1 LPRDDTLYSHSKA
14 KRSNGKIQGG
24 SAMQVLVIGAG
35 VIGLA
40 VARTAALAG
49 HDVTVAEMTGG
60 IANGVSSRNS
70 EVVHGGLYYPTNS
83 LRARHCVRGRR
94 MLYEFCASHGVPH
107 RKCGKLIVATNET
120 ELAKVETILK
130 QGETNCVEGLE
141 MIGGNAARAL
151 EGELACIGALI
162 SPESGI
168 VDSHGYM
175 NALWGELEDH
185 GGMIAFETPVE
196 RMSYKAPHWRV
207 QFGGSEPATIEF
219 DAVINSGGLGAQALA
234 RRIDGYPADKV
245 PKLVLAKGNYFSFA
259 GRPVFSRLVYPTP
272 VDGGLGV
279 HVTLDLAG
287 RMRFGP
293 DVEWISEENY
303 TVDPRRADSFYDR
316 IRTYWP
322 GLPANS
328 LVPDYCG
335 IRPKLTGPGEPA
347 ADFLI
352 AGPSAHGMPRLI
364 NLFGIE
370 SPGLTSSLSIADDV
384 TKLLN

>member
-1 LPRDDTLYSHSKA
+1 
-14 KRSNGKIQGG
+14 
-24 SAMQVLVIGAG
+24 MQVLVIGAG

-40 VARTAALAG
+40 VARTASRAG

-70 EVVHGGLYYPTNS
+70 EVVHGGLYYPTKS
-83 LRARHCVRGRR
+83 LRAKHCVRGRR
-94 MLYEFCASHGVPH
+94 MLYEYCAAHGVAY

-120 ELAKVETILK
+120 ELAKVESIKK
-130 QGETNCVEGLE
+130 QGEINGVEGLE

-151 EGELACIGALI
+151 EGELFCIGALH

-168 VDSHGYM
+168 VDSHGFM
-175 NALWGELEDH
+175 RALWGELEER

-196 RMSYKAPHWRV
+196 RMSYKAGQWQV
-207 QFGGSEPATIEF
+207 AFGGSEPGTIAF
-219 DAVINSGGLGAQALA
+219 DAVVNAAGLGAQDLA
-234 RRIDGYPADKV
+234 RRIANYPAEKV
-245 PKLVLAKGNYFSFA
+245 PRLVLAKGNYFSFA
-259 GRPVFSRLVYPTP
+259 GRPVFKRLVYPTP

-293 DVEWISEENY
+293 DVEWISEETY
-303 TVDPRRADSFYDR
+303 SIDPRRADSFYER

-322 GLPANS
+322 GLPDNS

-347 ADFLI
+347 ADFMI
-352 AGPSAHGMPRLI
+352 AGPDAHGMPRLV

-370 SPGLTSSLSIADDV
+370 SPGLTASLSIAEDV
-384 TKLLN
+384 TKMLA